1 MQLNIYNS
9 TLLVV
14 NGVACNNICPLAGF
28 ATKHT
33 LIIFRMLVLLLE
45 FLYYCLVLSQTSYIP
60 SDKLRAM
67 EKLLL
72 ETHILTSTFLPTI
85 TLSHI
90 QKERNNMKLIK
101 IWFRQ

>member
-14 NGVACNNICPLAGF
+14 NGVACNNIFPLAGF